1 VLRDEDNQDDD
12 ENTAVMEQDLSDGQG
27 DDLSAI
33 LGDNPSEPEPTMQ
46 SEIASMRKMME
57 EQREMLNNAIQQNTQ
72 LCVQNAELMETNRE
86 YRRESIG
93 PEPMKMKIFDMTHP
107 ERYCGRAKEL
117 DNFLDT
123 IRSNFQSHGDVF
135 LHGDPN
141 KVNYAASR
149 LSTWNNH
156 LDPAQRQTQITD
168 PVEWLRDLRRDT
180 SPCLEDVEVFSEEM
194 QKMYGDKD
202 RKLNAPMKRMTEFL
216 QGANDLVRVYA
227 NRIKA
232 NWRAAGWLPQ
242 DNKNLYE
249 IA

>member
-1 VLRDEDNQDDD
+1 MRIYEFYPYCQNTTQSTGNEQLARQIYRQSSTMPSKTAARGQVRLACICSSTENLRSPLGRVTLILTWGASVLPEDELRDEDNQVDD

-141 KVNYAASR
+141 KVNYAASH
-149 LSTWNNH
+149 LST
-156 LDPAQRQTQITD
+156 
-168 PVEWLRDLRRDT
+168 
-180 SPCLEDVEVFSEEM
+180 
-194 QKMYGDKD
+194 
-202 RKLNAPMKRMTEFL
+202 
-216 QGANDLVRVYA
+216 
-227 NRIKA
+227 
-232 NWRAAGWLPQ
+232 
-242 DNKNLYE
+242 
-249 IA
+249 

>member
-1 VLRDEDNQDDD
+1 
-12 ENTAVMEQDLSDGQG
+12 MEQDLSDGQG

-141 KVNYAASR
+141 KVNYAASH
-149 LSTWNNH
+149 LST
-156 LDPAQRQTQITD
+156 
-168 PVEWLRDLRRDT
+168 
-180 SPCLEDVEVFSEEM
+180 
-194 QKMYGDKD
+194 
-202 RKLNAPMKRMTEFL
+202 
-216 QGANDLVRVYA
+216 
-227 NRIKA
+227 
-232 NWRAAGWLPQ
+232 
-242 DNKNLYE
+242 
-249 IA
+249 